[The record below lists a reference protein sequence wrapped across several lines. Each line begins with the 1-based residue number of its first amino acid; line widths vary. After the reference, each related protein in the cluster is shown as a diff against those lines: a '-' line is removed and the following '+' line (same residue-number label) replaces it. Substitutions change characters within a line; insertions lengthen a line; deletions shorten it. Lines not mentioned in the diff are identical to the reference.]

1 MGSKNKISLGQH
13 DGVALDSSDY
23 FIKDAGIGDDL
34 LKEIKTLKPV
44 KKDDMIYGVS
54 DGASRTFFQKVD
66 DFLVDKSKITLKD
79 KAYFFHMLAVMVDSG
94 VPVVKAVKTLA
105 GYSENKRFRRV
116 FNTIAHNC
124 ESGATLTDAMSRFS
138 DVFSEAE
145 LGVVRVGEETG
156 RIDKTLFNLSE
167 QLDKQHDLNMKLW
180 SASIYPIA
188 VIVVLI
194 LVTDGMLIWV
204 LPNLLALLNEGGVNN
219 ENLPPATRVLML
231 LQSGIVNY
239 WWVILLGILG
249 LYSLFNVYVG
259 TDYGAVK
266 WDYFK
271 LRFPVLG
278 KLIRK
283 IYVLRF
289 ASMLGLLVE
298 AGIPVEKVLKVTGN
312 ALSNRIYKLKVQ
324 EIVDNVKTGAKISDS
339 MQDCS
344 FLFPHEVVEMM
355 KVGESSAQ
363 LSEVSE
369 KIAVQ
374 YQREVDNTLR
384 KVTSLFEPLMILA
397 VGIFVALLAIAIM
410 SPIFNL
416 NSVVTLQ

>member
-1 MGSKNKISLGQH
+1 MDSKNKISLGDQM
-13 DGVALDSSDY
+13 GTPLDSSDY
-23 FIKDAGIGDDL
+23 FIKDAGIGGEL
-34 LKEIKTLKPV
+34 LAEIKHLKSTV
-44 KKDDMIYGVS
+44 RDDTVYGVS
-54 DGASRTFFQKVD
+54 DSVNRSFFQKID
-66 DFLVDKSKITLKD
+66 DALIDKSKITLKD

-105 GYSENKRFRRV
+105 GYSENRRFRRV
-116 FNTIAHNC
+116 LNTIAHNC
-124 ESGATLTDAMSRFS
+124 ENGATLTDAMSRFT

-156 RIDKTLFNLSE
+156 RMDKTLFNLSE
-167 QLDKQHDLNMKLW
+167 QLDKQHELNMKLW

-194 LVTDGMLIWV
+194 LVTTGMLVWV
-204 LPNLLALLNEGGVNN
+204 LPNLLNLLNEGGVSN
-219 ENLPPATRVLML
+219 ENLPTATRFLMT
-231 LQSGIVNY
+231 LQNGFVNY
-239 WWVILLGILG
+239 WWLILLMLFGAYG
-249 LYSLFNVYVG
+249 LFNVYVG

-271 LRFPVLG
+271 LKFPLLG
-278 KLIRK
+278 KLARK

-289 ASMLGLLVE
+289 ASMLGLLIE
-298 AGIPVEKVLKVTGN
+298 AGIPVVKVLKVTGN

-324 EIVDNVKTGAKISDS
+324 EIVDNVKTGAKISES
-339 MQDCS
+339 MQDCP

-384 KVTSLFEPLMILA
+384 KITSLFEPLMILV

-416 NSVVTLQ
+416 NSVVSLQ

>member
-116 FNTIAHNC
+116 LNTIAHNC

-194 LVTDGMLIWV
+194 LVTAGMLIWV